1 MHDPIADMLIRMKNA
16 GVSRKETVEFP
27 FTKMKLAI
35 CDVLKNEGFITDFA
49 RKGKKVSNKVIE
61 VTLKYVAKQPKIT
74 GVTRL
79 SKYSK
84 RVYGGAADIK
94 PVKQG
99 KGILVLSTPKGI
111 LSGADAR
118 KEKVGGELLFKLW

>member
-1 MHDPIADMLIRMKNA
+1 MKNA

-35 CDVLKNEGFITDFA
+35 CDVLKNEGFIADFA